1 MSEPTSPKPTP
12 QPNQNDIIGS
22 FKQLLSSIWDFF
34 HDLIDLSEGMDRKG
48 TIQNIK
54 ENKRMKGANAW
65 MLMCS
70 IMIASLGL
78 DLNSPA
84 VIIGAMLISPLMS
97 PILGVGLGIGI
108 NDRET
113 LNVSIQ
119 HFGISIMIAL
129 VTSTTYFFITP
140 FGDATNEII
149 ARTSPNTLDAAVAF
163 FGGIAGIISG
173 SRIDKSNAI
182 PGVAI
187 ATALMPPLCV
197 TGYGIANGE
206 WEFMFNSFYLFFL
219 NATLVAFA
227 TFLIVRFLRFP
238 MKQYESEKERR
249 KMLYFI
255 YGFSILVTLPSIY
268 ILNKV
273 WTQFKFK
280 QNTERFLKDYCK
292 DNFKYVDDW
301 ETAQLDTFNR
311 IGIKIYGSGSEHFNK
326 AEMEKLLPKYDLEN
340 TVIDLIPTSEVDLVK
355 YNKLESEMTN
365 FRNIAE
371 QLEAAKESQ
380 SEDELLIVSLQ
391 NKLDSIAKDTL
402 PFYNI
407 YQELHAA
414 FPAVDQV
421 AFAKARES
429 NFSKATDI
437 PILLLSWKR
446 GTTTTA
452 KRQEQPRVENFLRAR
467 MQLDTLKVVN
477 Y

>member
-1 MSEPTSPKPTP
+1 MSETPLKPTP
-12 QPNQNDIIGS
+12 TPEKNSLVGS
-22 FKQLLSSIWDFF
+22 FKHFLSSIWDFF

-78 DLNSPA
+78 DLDSPA

-113 LNVSIQ
+113 LYVSLQ

-129 VTSTTYFFITP
+129 VTSTSYFFFTP
-140 FGDATNEII
+140 FGDATDEII

-197 TGYGIANGE
+197 TGYGIANAE

-238 MKQYESEKERR
+238 MKQYSSDKERR
-249 KMLYFI
+249 QMLLFI

-280 QNTERFLKDYCK
+280 QDTERFLEEYCQ
-292 DNFKYVDDW
+292 DNFKYVDSW

-311 IGIKIYGSGSEHFNK
+311 IGIKIYGSGAQHFDK
-326 AEMEKLLPKYDLEN
+326 AEMEKLLPEYGLKN
-340 TVIDLIPTSEVDLVK
+340 TVIDIIPTSEVDLAK
-355 YNKLESEMTN
+355 YNKLENQIVE
-365 FRNIAE
+365 FRTIAA
-371 QLEAAKESQ
+371 QMEAAKESQ
-380 SEDELLIVSLQ
+380 SQDAKLIVLLQ
-391 NKLDSIAKDTL
+391 NKLDSIAADTL
-402 PFYNI
+402 PFFNI
-407 YQELHAA
+407 YNELHAA
-414 FPAVDQV
+414 FPAIDQV

-429 NFSKATDI
+429 DFKTVLDI
-437 PILLLSWKR
+437 PIVLLSWQR
-446 GTTTTA
+446 GTTTSIR
-452 KRQEQPRVENFLRAR
+452 RQEQARVESFLKTR
-467 MQLDTLKVVN
+467 MQLDTLKVVT